1 MAALL
6 EAVATSP
13 SDVAIG
19 LSKEIDWIR
28 VRKEEG
34 RWFLVIHT

>member
-6 EAVATSP
+6 EAVAASP
-13 SDVAIG
+13 SDIAIE
-19 LSKEIDWIR
+19 LSKEIDWIK
-28 VRKEEG
+28 VKKEGG